1 MYLYQRSSSLDCSSF
16 MAFGSELFDGL
27 ALGSRLAYLDL
38 PHKYRNVP
46 LLAVFFYGITTPIG
60 IAMGLHA
67 RMVYA
72 PGSAHMSLISGILGT
87 LSASILLYTG
97 FVELLAQEFL
107 LSLRPD
113 SHSHAIREA
122 SIWKL
127 LYVLTCVALGY
138 AVVAFLGKWA

>member
-1 MYLYQRSSSLDCSSF
+1 MT
-16 MAFGSELFDGL
+16 FGSEMFDGL

-38 PHKYRNVP
+38 PRKYRNVP

-60 IAMGLHA
+60 IAMGLRA
-67 RMVYA
+67 RMVYT

-107 LSLRPD
+107 FSLRHD
-113 SHSHAIREA
+113 SHSHAVREA

-138 AVVAFLGKWA
+138 AAVAFLGKWA